1 MPDTRLARWWNFWK
15 PQWSTCK
22 DFLTYI
28 RWRDLWSA
36 LYSII
41 FVITASLLFGRIPK
55 MPVAFL
61 VCLPFIYLSVL
72 GAGLLFLAALRD
84 RYIGEPRHD
93 VVRRF
98 FGPESALA
106 GYLRNDGSRLLRSA
120 FATGYY
126 LFFGLLYLALGPER
140 NSLGWLLMPCLFI
153 GMVAIF
159 SLNQRALD
167 THHDMGGP
175 GTPVLEAAAEA
186 EAEAG
191 ENAPPRRSF
200 KAVLLRRSVYM
211 CLLALSL
218 YIMLHN
224 LVLPLRR
231 AFIGE

>member
-1 MPDTRLARWWNFWK
+1 MLDTLMAWWWDFWK

-98 FGPESALA
+98 FGPESTLA

-126 LFFGLLYLALGPER
+126 LFFGLLYLALGPEQ

-167 THHDMGGP
+167 THHDLE
-175 GTPVLEAAAEA
+175 GTSDAPVLEAA
-186 EAEAG
+186 AEAG

-200 KAVLLRRSVYM
+200 KVVLLRRSVYM

-231 AFIGE
+231 ALLG